1 MPPIQVNLSW
11 ILFSPLGL
19 PTSRAALHKH
29 FRDLWWDFQ
38 MFTAGL
44 YSEDNKKVHTWRQS
58 ISSSTTSWTVIQT
71 VELVYVKEAAG
82 KVAEVG
88 AAGADLPEEEQE
100 GDWGDQVEERL
111 VEVDAQGVAV
121 VDQLSFL
128 VRYQL
133 SHFGAM
139 SK

>member
-1 MPPIQVNLSW
+1 MVRFPNVH
-11 ILFSPLGL
+11 G
-19 PTSRAALHKH
+19 R
-29 FRDLWWDFQ
+29 
-38 MFTAGL
+38 L

-58 ISSSTTSWTVIQT
+58 ISSPTTSWTVIQT